1 MRAKPDVEIQKIA
14 LRKMENNPRLTK
26 EQAETEAWAEN
37 PELWEEY
44 NARQIRSVDPQSS
57 QAQYY
62 E

>member
-1 MRAKPDVEIQKIA
+1 MA
-14 LRKMENNPRLTK
+14 ENPYMT
-26 EQAETEAWAEN
+26 EEMAEAHAWAEN